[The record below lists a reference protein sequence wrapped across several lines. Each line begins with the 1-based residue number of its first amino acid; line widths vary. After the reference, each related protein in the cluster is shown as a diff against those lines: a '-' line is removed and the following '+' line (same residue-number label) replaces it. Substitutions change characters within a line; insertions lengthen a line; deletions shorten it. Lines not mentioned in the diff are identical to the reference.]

1 MLSSIP
7 SFVGQFGKKQ
17 TEHFPSGCQPPTHGL
32 VTMPL
37 QEVDV
42 QCVNGEYLN

>member
-17 TEHFPSGCQPPTHGL
+17 TDHFPSGCQPPTRGL